1 MTASIKQY
9 VNLDFQKTNQLLN
22 VRAHNVTTTER
33 TALGALLT
41 LDNLGLH
48 VFDTDLGQTFYW
60 VAPGAWDNAIKKIEG
75 AMVYQNAVT
84 DLAVAPV
91 NPEKGFVYMYNGDP
105 GELIWPDQTF
115 LPSAVVEKQDLVIY
129 AGEDKWDVVQGNSEK
144 ATEILAGKVKLATTE
159 LTNLGVN
166 DTDVITPK
174 KLKGY
179 ADHTKIARVFY
190 NDVVDLEAG
199 VAFEIEHNL
208 ALQNK
213 DAFNFK
219 VSDSTGQE
227 VSVVC
232 NSVDIN
238 KISLTSNITVT
249 GLKVTV
255 IGF

>member
-22 VRAHNVTTTER
+22 SRVHNVTTTER

-41 LDNLGLH
+41 VDNLGLH
-48 VFDTDLGQTFYW
+48 VFDTDLGQSFYW
-60 VAPGAWDNAIKKIEG
+60 VFPGVWDNGIKKIEG
-75 AMVYQNAVT
+75 AMVYQSAIS

-91 NPEKGFVYMYNGDP
+91 DPQKGFVYMYNGDP
-105 GELIWPDQTF
+105 GELTWPDQTF

-129 AGEDKWDVVQGNSEK
+129 AGENKWDVVQGNSEK

-166 DTDVITPK
+166 DTDVVTPK

-190 NDVVDLEAG
+190 ADEVDLVAG
-199 VAFEIEHNL
+199 TAFELEHGL

-213 DAFNFK
+213 DAYTVN
-219 VSDSTGQE
+219 VNDSTGQE
-227 VSVVC
+227 VSVLSA
-232 NSVDIN
+232 SVDIN
-238 KISLTSNITVT
+238 KISLTSNIAVT

>member
-22 VRAHNVTTTER
+22 ARAHNVTTAER
-33 TALGALLT
+33 IALAASLTA
-41 LDNLGLH
+41 DNLGLH
-48 VFDTDLGQTFYW
+48 VLDIDLGQTFYW
-60 VAPGAWDNAIKKIEG
+60 VNPGKWDNGIKKIEG
-75 AMVYQNAVT
+75 AMVYQNAIT
-84 DLAVAPV
+84 DLEVAPL
-91 NPEKGFVYMYNGDP
+91 NPEKGFVYMYNGEP

-166 DTDVITPK
+166 DTDAVTPK

-190 NDVVDLEAG
+190 SDTVDLVAG
-199 VAFEIEHNL
+199 TPFEVEHGL

-213 DAFNFK
+213 DAYTVN
-219 VSDSTGQE
+219 VNDSTGQE

-238 KISLTSNITVT
+238 KISLTSNIAVT